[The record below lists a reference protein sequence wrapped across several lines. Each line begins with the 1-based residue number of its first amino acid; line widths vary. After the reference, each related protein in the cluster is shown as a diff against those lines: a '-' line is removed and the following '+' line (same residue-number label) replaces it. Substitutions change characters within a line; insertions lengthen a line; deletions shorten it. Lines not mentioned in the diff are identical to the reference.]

1 MKKFFLVSSVTI
13 MLLLSACATNN
24 GPEYDGNSYQEIKSY
39 EIGRVTSVRPVV
51 VSDNGTGTF
60 LGAIVGTVLGS
71 IVGEGSGNTL
81 ATLAG
86 GLGGAYAGDQ
96 IGKANA
102 SELSVH
108 LNNGNNV
115 VVVVKGK
122 DFLVGD
128 RVKIIKDGNKVDQ
141 VYKIN

>member
-1 MKKFFLVSSVTI
+1 MKKVFLVSSVTI
-13 MLLLSACATNN
+13 MLILSGCATNS
-24 GPEYDGNSYQEIKSY
+24 GPEYDGNSYQEIKTY
-39 EIGRVTSVRPVV
+39 EIGTVKSVRPVV
-51 VSDNGTGTF
+51 ISDNGTGTF

-71 IVGEGSGNTL
+71 IVGKGNGNTL

-86 GLGGAYAGDQ
+86 GLGGAYAGSQ
-96 IGKANA
+96 AAKANA

-128 RVKIIKDGNKVDQ
+128 RVKIIKDGNRVDQ
-141 VYKIN
+141 VYRIN

>member
-1 MKKFFLVSSVTI
+1 MKIFFLVSSVTI
-13 MLLLSACATNN
+13 MLILSGCATNS
-24 GPEYDGNSYQEIKSY
+24 GPEYDGNSYQEIKTY
-39 EIGRVTSVRPVV
+39 EIGTVKSVRPVV
-51 VSDNGTGTF
+51 ISDNGTGTF

-71 IVGEGSGNTL
+71 VVGEGNGNTL

-108 LNNGNNV
+108 LNNGNHV

-141 VYKIN
+141 VYRIN